1 MSQKKIET
9 FQHQKVL
16 FGQNLCFLVVA
27 VGPKKKGYAR
37 HSVYIIMST
46 YHFRAEKKPSPS
58 RKKIINKG
66 HEKKK
71 RGKHFVSNFQSTY
84 LILRVVTSSSCLVL
98 SCLWEGCLNN

>member
-37 HSVYIIMST
+37 HSVSIIMST

-58 RKKIINKG
+58 RKK
-66 HEKKK
+66 KK
-71 RGKHFVSNFQSTY
+71 
-84 LILRVVTSSSCLVL
+84 
-98 SCLWEGCLNN
+98 